1 MFASEELDVRYRML
15 IKDGSLHVATLKSN
29 PMPMQAVTK
38 DMFAN
43 PFFTTTFVRDASGR
57 ITGCSVSSGR
67 AWNNDF
73 VKLAE

>member
-1 MFASEELDVRYRML
+1 
-15 IKDGSLHVATLKSN
+15 
-29 PMPMQAVTK
+29 MPMQAVTK

-73 VKLAE
+73 VKLAERNPPSSPGASGSRLPR